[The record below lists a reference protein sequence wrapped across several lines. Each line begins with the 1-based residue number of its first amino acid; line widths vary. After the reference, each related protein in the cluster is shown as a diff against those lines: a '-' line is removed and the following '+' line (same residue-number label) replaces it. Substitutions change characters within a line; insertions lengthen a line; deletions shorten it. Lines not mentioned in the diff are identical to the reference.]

1 METECTAT
9 KLEFHGLGRR
19 RVAGAFDAGEI
30 TSDAGGV
37 ALREVEARTHI
48 LKRLGG
54 CFEDHRR
61 ADRVEHPVERLVKQ
75 RVLGICLGYEDLDDH
90 DELCRDRL
98 LALPCDCGD
107 IDGAG
112 RRQEADRGKPLAGKS
127 TLNRLEPTPAAG
139 PEARYRKTVA
149 DTAAM
154 DALLV
159 DLFLESRAAPA
170 AEIVLDVDAADGT
183 VGELAR
189 IVSRIRA
196 RWPAVRIAVR
206 GDGGFCREEIVAW
219 CEAAGVDYAF
229 GLAKN
234 SRLTAMAAAAMYEA
248 RVMHEMTGEAQRVFG
263 EMRYRTLGS
272 GSRERRVVAK
282 AEHNGVG
289 ANPRFVVTSV
299 AAGEM
304 DCEAL
309 YEDFHCAR
317 GDMENRIKEQQLDM
331 FADRTSTARMHANQL
346 RLYFASFAYVLMQ
359 TLRRV
364 GLAGTELAK
373 AQCGTIRDNRRGS
386 GVPRPPRTSVFRVQT
401 AFRPPCE
408 AAPGETVRREPAKT
422 PLVRNAG

>member
-1 METECTAT
+1 METERTAT

-48 LKRLGG
+48 LKRLGA

-170 AEIVLDVDAADGT
+170 AEIVLDVDATDDPVHGGQAGRFFSGHYDCYCYLPLYVFCGGHLLCAQLRSASVDAADGT

-206 GDGGFCREEIVAW
+206 GDGGFCRKEIVAW

-234 SRLTAMAAAAMYEA
+234 SRLTAMAAA
-248 RVMHEMTGEAQRVFG
+248 
-263 EMRYRTLGS
+263 
-272 GSRERRVVAK
+272 
-282 AEHNGVG
+282 
-289 ANPRFVVTSV
+289 
-299 AAGEM
+299 
-304 DCEAL
+304 
-309 YEDFHCAR
+309 
-317 GDMENRIKEQQLDM
+317 
-331 FADRTSTARMHANQL
+331 
-346 RLYFASFAYVLMQ
+346 
-359 TLRRV
+359 
-364 GLAGTELAK
+364 
-373 AQCGTIRDNRRGS
+373 
-386 GVPRPPRTSVFRVQT
+386 
-401 AFRPPCE
+401 
-408 AAPGETVRREPAKT
+408 REPAKT
-422 PLVRNAG
+422 PLVRNPG

>member
-1 METECTAT
+1 M
-9 KLEFHGLGRR
+9 
-19 RVAGAFDAGEI
+19 
-30 TSDAGGV
+30 
-37 ALREVEARTHI
+37 
-48 LKRLGG
+48 
-54 CFEDHRR
+54 
-61 ADRVEHPVERLVKQ
+61 
-75 RVLGICLGYEDLDDH
+75 
-90 DELCRDRL
+90 
-98 LALPCDCGD
+98 
-107 IDGAG
+107 
-112 RRQEADRGKPLAGKS
+112 
-127 TLNRLEPTPAAG
+127 
-139 PEARYRKTVA
+139 
-149 DTAAM
+149 
-154 DALLV
+154 
-159 DLFLESRAAPA
+159 
-170 AEIVLDVDAADGT
+170 
-183 VGELAR
+183 
-189 IVSRIRA
+189 
-196 RWPAVRIAVR
+196 
-206 GDGGFCREEIVAW
+206 
-219 CEAAGVDYAF
+219 DYAF

-234 SRLTAMAAAAMYEA
+234 SRLTAMAAAMYEA

-282 AEHNGVG
+282 AEHNGFG

-299 AAGEM
+299 SAGEM

-386 GVPRPPRTSVFRVQT
+386 GVPRPPRHRENQPNTGGKPRRTAHPPPRTSVFRVQT

-422 PLVRNAG
+422 PLVRNPS